1 MNTIELQGDTA
12 ETRNDW
18 LRGLLHNGT
27 YDITF
32 TKVNGE
38 MRIMPCTLESSK
50 LPPVVVK
57 ENTTEQVQK
66 VVKPDSMRVWCTDKQ
81 EWRSFRV
88 MSVTAI
94 AESAL

>member
-12 ETRNDW
+12 ETRNAW

-38 MRIMPCTLESSK
+38 TRIMPCTLESSK

-57 ENTTEQVQK
+57 ENAAEQVEK
-66 VVKPDSMRVWCTDKQ
+66 VAKPDSMRVWCTDKQ

-94 AESAL
+94 TESA

>member
-38 MRIMPCTLESSK
+38 TRTMPCTLESSK
-50 LPPVVVK
+50 LPLAVVK
-57 ENTTEQVQK
+57 ENATEQVEK
-66 VVKPDSMRVWCTDKQ
+66 VVKPDSIRVWCTDKH

-88 MSVTAI
+88 MSVHAI
-94 AESAL
+94 AESA